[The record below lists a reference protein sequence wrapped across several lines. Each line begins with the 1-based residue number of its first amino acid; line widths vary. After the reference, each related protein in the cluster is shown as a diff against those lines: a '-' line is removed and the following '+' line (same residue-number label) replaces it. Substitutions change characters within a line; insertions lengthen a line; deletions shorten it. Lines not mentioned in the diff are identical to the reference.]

1 MTEIKGQEI
10 YVKCSTCIS
19 NGQALLQQIQLV
31 GNRLSFHL
39 CEYSKVVQEQ
49 ERGRGREESGGM
61 KAGREGERES
71 ARIYS
76 MQAVG
81 FCSQSHL
88 DWEASFPTGE
98 EWRRTDMATD
108 DKEEQ
113 RERTG
118 IVDQKQR
125 ELDIRL

>member
-1 MTEIKGQEI
+1 M
-10 YVKCSTCIS
+10 V
-19 NGQALLQQIQLV
+19 
-31 GNRLSFHL
+31 R
-39 CEYSKVVQEQ
+39 EQ
-49 ERGRGREESGGM
+49 EREGREREESKGM
-61 KAGREGERES
+61 KAWRQAERERES

-88 DWEASFPTGE
+88 DGEASFAPGK

-113 RERTG
+113 HERTE
-118 IVDQKQR
+118 IVDLEQR
-125 ELDIRL
+125 ELDILL